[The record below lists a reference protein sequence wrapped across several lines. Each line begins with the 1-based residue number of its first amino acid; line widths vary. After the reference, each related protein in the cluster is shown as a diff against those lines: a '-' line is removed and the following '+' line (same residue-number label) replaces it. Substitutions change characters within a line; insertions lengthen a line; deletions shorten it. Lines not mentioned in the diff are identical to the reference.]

1 MDPRPASQAT
11 PPGVK
16 IRDFVA
22 GPRLQIAFSLDGEQ
36 CRELLPPCPINKSSI
51 QRASALREEIR
62 RKIKDGTFCYADYF
76 PDSPRAAIPKQDSSL
91 MDRLLQKQLET
102 YERQVT
108 NGRLALSTYR
118 GYAKAV
124 NGARMRRWHG
134 VQVRDV
140 TPSMLRSW
148 VSEMDCTSKAI
159 RNMLTPLRSVFE
171 DALNDE
177 LIDFNPF
184 DRIALAKLIRQTAK
198 ASDYV
203 VNPFTA
209 AERAALLDA
218 CRPDER
224 PMLQFWFATGL
235 RPGELQALEW
245 RHIDWDRRV
254 ARIELNQV
262 AGEIKTPKT
271 DAGTRDV
278 DLDASAIAA
287 LQAQRPLSEAKGR
300 RIWLNPRDGQ
310 PWSTDAQVR
319 KTFWLPVCTRSKVDY
334 RNPYQVRHTYAS
346 TLLTDGHN
354 PWYVAAQL
362 GHKDVEM
369 VFRTYGRFI
378 REDYQKPKPEL
389 RNAEK
394 SKSV

>member
-1 MDPRPASQAT
+1 M
-11 PPGVK
+11 
-16 IRDFVA
+16 A
-22 GPRLQIAFSLDGEQ
+22 GDRLQIAFTWEGKE

-51 QRASALREEIR
+51 QRAAALREEIR
-62 RKIKDGTFCYADYF
+62 RKIKDGTFDYVSYF
-76 PDSPRAAIPKQDSSL
+76 PESPRAAATKKDSTL
-91 MDRLLQKQLET
+91 MEVLLQNQLET
-102 YERQVT
+102 YQRQVT
-108 NGRLALSTYR
+108 NGQMSPSTYV

-124 NGARMRRWHG
+124 NGERMRRWHG
-134 VQVRDV
+134 MQASDV
-140 TPSMLRSW
+140 TPSLLREW
-148 VSEMDCTSKAI
+148 VSSMDCTSKAI
-159 RNMLTPLRSVFE
+159 RNTLTPLRSVFE

-177 LIDFNPF
+177 IIDFNPF
-184 DRIALAKLIRQTAK
+184 ERIALSKLIRQTAK

-203 VNPFTA
+203 VSPFSST
-209 AERAALLDA
+209 ERAALLDA

-224 PMLQFWFATGL
+224 PMLQFWFSTGL

-245 RHIDWDRRV
+245 RHIDWERRV
-254 ARIELNQV
+254 ARVELNQV
-262 AGEIKTPKT
+262 AGVIKAPKT
-271 DAGTRDV
+271 TAGIRDV
-278 DLDASAIAA
+278 DLDADALTA
-287 LQAQRPLSEAKGR
+287 LQAQRPLSERKGP

-310 PWSTDAQVR
+310 PWMTDAQIR

-362 GHKDVEM
+362 GHEDVEM

-389 RNAEK
+389 RM
-394 SKSV
+394 VGTR